1 MLNVRDE
8 CDLPEDD
15 GYDLFTRETEVERR
29 RRDKA
34 HFGARRNRCPAPL
47 GREIA
52 GDVEDQF
59 RKAGRVRVNRAVGGG
74 CDCHVVGDHVIDRIQ
89 G

>member
-34 HFGARRNRCPAPL
+34 HFGARRNRCPAFGGVVDFGFTSLRCSRFAQHQGPTSTAALPGGTQTSHRSPL
-47 GREIA
+47 
-52 GDVEDQF
+52 
-59 RKAGRVRVNRAVGGG
+59 
-74 CDCHVVGDHVIDRIQ
+74 
-89 G
+89 